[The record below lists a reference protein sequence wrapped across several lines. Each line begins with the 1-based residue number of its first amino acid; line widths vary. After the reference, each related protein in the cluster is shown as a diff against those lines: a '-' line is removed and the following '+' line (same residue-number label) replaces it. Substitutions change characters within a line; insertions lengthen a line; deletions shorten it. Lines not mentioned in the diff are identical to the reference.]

1 MRSESQSALLDLH
14 GRVQTFAPFK
24 VVLVGDYM
32 LDRQIR
38 GTVDRISPEAPVP
51 VLTSRSQADF
61 ESSPGGSGNVAA
73 CLAALSGVVH
83 CIGVVGDDPDGGLL
97 RTGLE
102 SIGCVTEGLVE
113 DSTRPTTLK
122 QSMVGLA
129 QHRHPQKM
137 FRFDI
142 ESTEPLSAECEQRLL
157 DALAKALP
165 GSAVVCLEDYGKGV
179 CSPRVCEETMRMAT
193 ELGIPVMVDPASRD
207 SFERYSGAA
216 LITPNR
222 SEAERALG
230 GGATPS
236 TASSSG
242 VEHGRSLAER
252 LHGSLD
258 VSEIVVTIDRDGA
271 VYSVDRGT
279 EPVHV
284 ATRARHVYDV
294 TGAGDVV
301 LAVLAAC
308 KAHSMGI
315 HESVQL
321 ANIAAGLEVETFG
334 VRPIPLGELSGA
346 LLDEARGGGRERD
359 LPTLLDELDQLRRE
373 GKRVVLTNGCFDV
386 IHAGHVAYLREAG
399 MVGDVLVVG
408 LNSDEQVRIQK
419 GADRPIFNATE
430 RLEILGELRC
440 IDYLVIFEEPTAES
454 LIRAIRPDV
463 YVKGGDYQPEEIAE
477 YGLLTE
483 LGIETRV
490 LASRPGLGSSALID
504 RIRSQSGA

>member
-1 MRSESQSALLDLH
+1 MDHLVLRDHAAYDDSTIERILSAPLADALLVSAKDWVKLRKKRVLRTCRFPFWCLRSRSRSSRAPNACPKPSRRPAGDALPCRLALMRSESQSALLDLH
-14 GRVQTFAPFK
+14 GRVQTRPLQGGPGRGLHAGQADP
-24 VVLVGDYM
+24 GDRGP
-32 LDRQIR
+32 DR
-38 GTVDRISPEAPVP
+38 PEAPVP
-51 VLTSRSQADF
+51 VLTRDRRRTSRV
-61 ESSPGGSGNVAA
+61 PRWKRKRR
-73 CLAALSGVVH
+73 
-83 CIGVVGDDPDGGLL
+83 GLPRGAQWRRPL
-97 RTGLE
+97 HRRGRRRPRRRASEIGLE

-142 ESTEPLSAECEQRLL
+142 ESTDPLSAECEQRLL

-179 CSPRVCEETMRMAT
+179 CSPRLRGDLRMAS

-216 LITPNR
+216 LITPNW

-236 TASSSG
+236 TAFSSG

-346 LLDEARGGGRERD
+346 LLDEAR
-359 LPTLLDELDQLRRE
+359 RR
-373 GKRVVLTNGCFDV
+373 
-386 IHAGHVAYLREAG
+386 A
-399 MVGDVLVVG
+399 
-408 LNSDEQVRIQK
+408 
-419 GADRPIFNATE
+419 
-430 RLEILGELRC
+430 
-440 IDYLVIFEEPTAES
+440 
-454 LIRAIRPDV
+454 RA
-463 YVKGGDYQPEEIAE
+463 
-477 YGLLTE
+477 
-483 LGIETRV
+483 
-490 LASRPGLGSSALID
+490 
-504 RIRSQSGA
+504 